1 MNYWNIFLGFDG
13 SKHLITDLSAQI
25 CDVTIDGG
33 AVEGPCAII
42 FDGTQQTGTSVALPI
57 GEHECCDMPLN
68 DAAESISVTS
78 ATGLWIIIYDHFQN
92 KHD

>member
-1 MNYWNIFLGFDG
+1 MNNLNIFLGFDH
-13 SKHLITDLSAQI
+13 SKQLITDGIHEI

-42 FDGTQQTGTSVALPI
+42 FDGTQQTGASAALPI

-68 DAAESISVTS
+68 DAAESIAVTL
-78 ATGLWIIIYDHFQN
+78 AMGL
-92 KHD
+92 